1 MLRGITVSLVS
12 PSFMRRM
19 SLAASRFLSRLQSSF
34 RDTNPPRSSLSTYCN
49 THKHVWTHYD
59 AQKQTN
65 KTVCNLHERPWHYWR
80 NTKNSHTGRS
90 TVAWM
95 PVTHRH
101 KQTCKII
108 RSAVITTELFFSH
121 LCNGYFLFLSL
132 PHILSQ
138 EMDREWATA
147 AVNLCPWISAILHL
161 SQAHITRLYSIKMS
175 LMREE
180 VPRRVRWGCILFFVT
195 SHIQIKTTREIIID
209 GYVSFFIFLQ
219 VQLCIWDI
227 GKALQ
232 GSDCQNNSVKI
243 RVFPR
248 VSNEFW
254 AMKKSLAD
262 ILYVT

>member
-1 MLRGITVSLVS
+1 MCVCWGALLWVWSLHPSCAGWAWLPPGSCPDCSRPSGTQTHRGPASPHTVTH
-12 PSFMRRM
+12 
-19 SLAASRFLSRLQSSF
+19 
-34 RDTNPPRSSLSTYCN
+34 TNMFEHTMM
-49 THKHVWTHYD
+49 HKNE
-59 AQKQTN
+59 QTD

-108 RSAVITTELFFSH
+108 RSAVVTTELFFFSH

-180 VPRRVRWGCILFFVT
+180 VPRRVGWGCILFFVT

-209 GYVSFFIFLQ
+209 GYVSFLFFYR
-219 VQLCIWDI
+219 CNF
-227 GKALQ
+227 A
-232 GSDCQNNSVKI
+232 
-243 RVFPR
+243 F
-248 VSNEFW
+248 E
-254 AMKKSLAD
+254 
-262 ILYVT
+262 ILEKHFRDLTVRTILSK